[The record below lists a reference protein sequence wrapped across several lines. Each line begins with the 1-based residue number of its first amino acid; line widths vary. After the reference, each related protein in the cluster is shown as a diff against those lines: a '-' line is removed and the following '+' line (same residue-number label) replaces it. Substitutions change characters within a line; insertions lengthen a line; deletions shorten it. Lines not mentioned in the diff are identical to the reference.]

1 MLLPASERCVL
12 QGIVGTMPWVA
23 MGFSTLYLQLLGFS
37 DLNSAILVA
46 IFSFGCSL
54 GSFGGGYIGEAFA
67 WCFQPSW
74 TPLRGRQAEDTQVS
88 SRPFTQV
95 THLL

>member
-1 MLLPASERCVL
+1 MTPTHCDV

-46 IFSFGCSL
+46 TFQLGCAL
-54 GSFGGGYIGEAFA
+54 GSFGGGYIGEPSHAFLQ
-67 WCFQPSW
+67 C
-74 TPLRGRQAEDTQVS
+74 
-88 SRPFTQV
+88 
-95 THLL
+95 

>member
-1 MLLPASERCVL
+1 M

-46 IFSFGCSL
+46 VFSFGCSL
-54 GSFGGGYIGEAFA
+54 GSFGGGYIGEALVQCRA
-67 WCFQPSW
+67 
-74 TPLRGRQAEDTQVS
+74 
-88 SRPFTQV
+88 SRPKLQHAFAFHPCSHKTGAPDV
-95 THLL
+95 R